1 MVRNRLEISPPPPL
15 FAPEPSPFTF
25 YLLPFTFYL
34 FPFSFFL
41 FPFTYY
47 PLPFILYPLCLMPY
61 ALCLVP
67 CALCFINLY
76 ALCLVLPPGPSY
88 LILRLPFFVPYP
100 LPFYLP
106 QSSLTPDPRFLSPVS
121 FVLRPLSLAA
131 GLPTIACCIPLLVHI
146 HRPVRPSGSVRRI
159 IVCGPAD
166 EIPENPTAIPG
177 NSHKA
182 LPTAL
187 PSATPFS
194 TSAREAR
201 AGYASAGAVPPL
213 QRAAPACAVI

>member
-15 FAPEPSPFTF
+15 FAPEPRPFTF
-25 YLLPFTFYL
+25 YLLPFTF
-34 FPFSFFL
+34 FL
-41 FPFTYY
+41 FPITLY
-47 PLPFILYPLCLMPY
+47 PLSFILYPLCLM
-61 ALCLVP
+61 P

-76 ALCLVLPPGPSY
+76 ALCLVFPPGPSY

-131 GLPTIACCIPLLVHI
+131 DLPPIACCIPLLVHI

-177 NSHKA
+177 NSHEA

-201 AGYASAGAVPPL
+201 AGYASADAVPPL
-213 QRAAPACAVI
+213 QRAAPAGAVI